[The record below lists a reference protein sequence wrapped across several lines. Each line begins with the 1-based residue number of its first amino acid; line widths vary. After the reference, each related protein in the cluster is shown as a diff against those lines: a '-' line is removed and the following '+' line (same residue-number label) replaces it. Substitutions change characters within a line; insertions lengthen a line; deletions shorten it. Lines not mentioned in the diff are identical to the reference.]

1 LDAIAQELLWSQG
14 WNCRHGIGHG
24 VGYFLNVHEGPQRF
38 REDNSVALGLNML
51 TSNEPGVYFEGKFG
65 VRLENLLVTVPRDV
79 TEFGEFYG
87 FETDTLCPFDLDLV
101 DVSMLSSDEIKWLN
115 DYHRRVYEILGSFLM
130 EDEKAWLRR
139 ETRQI

>member
-1 LDAIAQELLWSQG
+1 
-14 WNCRHGIGHG
+14 
-24 VGYFLNVHEGPQRF
+24 
-38 REDNSVALGLNML
+38 ML

-65 VRLENLLVTVPRDV
+65 VRLENLLVTVPRGV

-115 DYHRRVYEILGSFLM
+115 DYHRRVYEMLGSFLM